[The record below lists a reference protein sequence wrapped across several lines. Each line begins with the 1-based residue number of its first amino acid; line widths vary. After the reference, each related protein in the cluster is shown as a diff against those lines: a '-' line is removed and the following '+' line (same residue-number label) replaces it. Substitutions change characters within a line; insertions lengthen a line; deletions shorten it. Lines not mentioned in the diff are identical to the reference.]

1 MFCMCVFARAHACV
15 CVVYL
20 CSYVR
25 DVDSGHRDGRLCHA
39 GLHSLRCR
47 RSRQLWLLFPRI
59 LHHVSGYI
67 GEHADAVVRIHFVF
81 APESSSLFPLFATGK
96 FQPSAP
102 TAATPSIVAIG
113 HDLPTARRRWA
124 IVVGGYDDG
133 KLNGHAAYT
142 RNDSKAS
149 VRRCCQRMWSWQRL
163 HSSSSARCKE

>member
-67 GEHADAVVRIHFVF
+67 GEHADAVVRIHFAF
-81 APESSSLFPLFATGK
+81 APESSSSFPVVCQVPAERTNCCDSNHGCYR
-96 FQPSAP
+96 PRSAYC
-102 TAATPSIVAIG
+102 TAAMG
-113 HDLPTARRRWA
+113 DRL
-124 IVVGGYDDG
+124 GGYDDG
-133 KLNGHAAYT
+133 KLNGRAAYT

-149 VRRCCQRMWSWQRL
+149 VHRCRQRMWSWQRL